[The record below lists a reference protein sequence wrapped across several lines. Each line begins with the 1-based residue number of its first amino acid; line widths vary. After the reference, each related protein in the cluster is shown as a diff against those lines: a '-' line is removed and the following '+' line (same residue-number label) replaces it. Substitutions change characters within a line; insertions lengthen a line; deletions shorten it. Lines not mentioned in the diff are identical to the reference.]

1 MSREI
6 RVITAPSIFGKLPA
20 LGDFVR
26 HNAPLDQVQAWRSW
40 FDHRDDELLARAASH
55 SAGGGVRHWLH
66 LTPPSLSVQSRLR
79 PSGPCLFIL
88 RPCGLQFPSESSYLL
103 GVLAASHDRVGR
115 RYPLVVWQAASAQ
128 WAGHILAAPAQWLTD
143 LVQIVHGHTHTA
155 DRTGL
160 AAAVDALWA
169 RHRPGWRERAQRSLR
184 RLAHPGLA
192 LQATALSGQSQRET
206 TGPRAY
212 CAMAALAAFGSP
224 LPTALSRLTALLP
237 FAESWPDSDP
247 SSRGEFSASAIT
259 DGLPQPQRLQQCP
272 VILSSRDPSK
282 LQHPLQDINLPLPRP
297 PRIRHRIISRRRLG
311 EPGKHRTLSQRQLI
325 QPLAKVS
332 PRRIG
337 KAVRPLAQV
346 DLVHVQLQDL
356 VLGQR
361 LFNPV

>member
-1 MSREI
+1 M
-6 RVITAPSIFGKLPA
+6 ITAPSIFGKLPA

-40 FDHRDDELLARAASH
+40 FDHRDGELLARAASH

-79 PSGPCLFIL
+79 PSEPCLFIL

-169 RHRPGWRERAQRSLR
+169 RHRPGWRERVQRSLR
-184 RLAHPGLA
+184 RLADASRPGASGDGVIGPKSTRDDWPPGL
-192 LQATALSGQSQRET
+192 LRDGSLGSVWQS
-206 TGPRAY
+206 AAH
-212 CAMAALAAFGSP
+212 CAIEIDGV
-224 LPTALSRLTALLP
+224 
-237 FAESWPDSDP
+237 
-247 SSRGEFSASAIT
+247 ASI
-259 DGLPQPQRLQQCP
+259 
-272 VILSSRDPSK
+272 
-282 LQHPLQDINLPLPRP
+282 
-297 PRIRHRIISRRRLG
+297 
-311 EPGKHRTLSQRQLI
+311 
-325 QPLAKVS
+325 
-332 PRRIG
+332 RRIVAG
-337 KAVRPLAQV
+337 L
-346 DLVHVQLQDL
+346 
-356 VLGQR
+356 
-361 LFNPV
+361 